1 MGILKI
7 YARSIY
13 DSRGNPTVE
22 VEVTTETGN
31 YRAMVPSGAS
41 TGIHEALELRDND
54 SAWFG
59 KGVTR
64 AVSNVNNIIAP
75 ALLRE
80 NIDIKNQSAVD
91 EFLNNLDATSNK
103 SKLGANAILGVSI
116 AIFKAAAAEKKVP
129 LYQHFADLAGLNRDF
144 VLPVPYFNVL
154 NGGSHAGG
162 RLAFQE
168 FMILPVCVSTFQE
181 AMRQGSEVYSMLKK
195 LTKEKYGQS
204 CKIILLDIFFVLI
217 NTLAGNVGDEGGVA
231 PDIQT
236 AEEAL
241 DLIVN
246 AIEEAGYTGKIKI
259 ALDVAASEFYKDE
272 KYDLDFK
279 NPESDPSQYKTSKE
293 LAHIYLELSD
303 KYPIISIE
311 DPFDQDDWDAWTYL
325 RTHAKFQVSHR
336 SGETEDTVIADL
348 AIDLYICINNY

>member
-7 YARSIY
+7 HARSVY
-13 DSRGNPTVE
+13 DSRGNPTIE
-22 VEVTTETGN
+22 VEVTTEMGN

-75 ALLRE
+75 AFLE
-80 NIDIKNQSAVD
+80 KNIDIKNQFCVD
-91 EFLNNLDATSNK
+91 EFLNNLDGTSNK

-116 AIFKAAAAEKKVP
+116 AICKAAAAEKKVP
-129 LYQHFADLAGLNRDF
+129 LYQHFSDLAGFNKGF
-144 VLPVPYFNVL
+144 VLPVPCFNVL

-168 FMILPVCVSTFQE
+168 FMILPIYAVTFQE
-181 AMRQGSEVYSMLKK
+181 AMRQGSEVYSILKK

-204 CKIILLDIFFVLI
+204 CKINSVRYLPVLTNI
-217 NTLAGNVGDEGGVA
+217 LAGNVGDEGGVA

-236 AEEAL
+236 ADEAL
-241 DLIVN
+241 ELIVN
-246 AIEEAGYTGKIKI
+246 AIEKAGYTGKIKI
-259 ALDVAASEFYKDE
+259 ALDVAASEFYKNG

-303 KYPIISIE
+303 KYPIISVE

-325 RTHAKFQVSHR
+325 RTLAK
-336 SGETEDTVIADL
+336 
-348 AIDLYICINNY
+348 